1 MAYKPMKEAIKY
13 LFIFFVCINVYAVDE
28 ELIFAEAF
36 PSKLSDFKFFK
47 DSSAQIPHDDVIPY
61 ELISTLFSD
70 YSYKQRW
77 VYVPKDKKAEYQENW
92 VFDFPEGSA
101 LIKTF
106 YYPVDER
113 NPEMGKNLLETRLL
127 LRKEDG
133 WEAVS
138 YAWNE
143 EQNEAFKKIAG
154 KTINVSWTD
163 FMGEVRDVR
172 YRVPNVNQCKEC
184 HAADDKITPIGP
196 KARNINKDHDF
207 NEGEFNQL
215 VYWMN
220 RDIIDDYPLDL
231 ISPVDWTDETQNI
244 NDRVRSYLDVNCGH
258 CHSPTGNANSTGLY
272 LHLNETRD
280 IHLGVNKKPVATGR
294 GSGGMKYSIV
304 PGKPEESILLHR
316 MVSLDPGVMMPES
329 GRALSHTEAVDMVRS
344 WILLMKE

>member
-1 MAYKPMKEAIKY
+1 MKKIFSY
-13 LFIFFVCINVYAVDE
+13 FFIFLYCSNLFSVNDE
-28 ELIFAEAF
+28 MILSDSF
-36 PSKLSDFKFFK
+36 PEKLSDFEFFL
-47 DSSAQIPHDDVIPY
+47 DDSAQLPDDKVIPY

-77 VYVPKDKKAEYQENW
+77 VYVPNNKKAEYVENW
-92 VFDFPEGSA
+92 VFDFPTGSA

-113 NPEMGKNLLETRLL
+113 APELGKQLLETRLL
-127 LRKEDG
+127 LRKESG

-143 EQNEAFKKIAG
+143 EQNEAYKKIAG
-154 KTINVSWTD
+154 KTINASWTD
-163 FMGEVRDVR
+163 FMGEEKAVR

-184 HAADDKITPIGP
+184 HDADDQISPIGP
-196 KARNINKDHDF
+196 KARNINKELDF
-207 NEGEFNQL
+207 KDGEFNQL

-220 RDIIDDYPLDL
+220 REIIDEYPMDL
-231 ISPVDWTDETQNI
+231 VSPVDWLDETKDI

-280 IHLGVNKKPVATGR
+280 INLGVFKKPVATGR
-294 GSGGMKYSIV
+294 GSGGNKYSIV
-304 PGKPEESILLHR
+304 PGKPEESILLYR
-316 MVSLDPGVMMPES
+316 MQSMDPGVMMPES
-329 GRALSHTEAVDMVRS
+329 GRALTHEEAVEMIRE
-344 WILLMKE
+344 WILLMKD

>member
-1 MAYKPMKEAIKY
+1 MKK
-13 LFIFFVCINVYAVDE
+13 IFSSLLVLYMCTNLHGVNN
-28 ELIFAEAF
+28 ELILSDTF
-36 PSKLSDFKFFK
+36 PNKLSEFNFFI
-47 DSSAQIPHDDVIPY
+47 DNSAQVPHDKVVPY

-77 VYVPKDKKAEYQENW
+77 VYVPTNQKATFYKESS
-92 VFDFPEGSA
+92 VFDFPVGSA

-106 YYPVDER
+106 YYPIDER
-113 NPEMGKNLLETRLL
+113 DLSQGMNLLETRLL

-138 YAWNE
+138 YAWND

-154 KTINVSWTD
+154 KTINVSWTN
-163 FMGEVRDVR
+163 FLGEEEDVR

-196 KARNINKDHDF
+196 KARNINKDF
-207 NEGEFNQL
+207 NYEEGEFNQL
-215 VYWMN
+215 DYWMTKQ
-220 RDIIDDYPLDL
+220 IIDSYPLEL
-231 ISPVDWTDETQNI
+231 VSPVDWSDESQNI

-272 LHLNETRD
+272 LHLDETRD
-280 IHLGVNKKPVATGR
+280 IHLGIYKKPVATGR
-294 GSGGMKYSIV
+294 GSGGLKYSIV

-316 MVSLDPGVMMPES
+316 MISLDPGVMMPES
-329 GRALSHTEAVDMVRS
+329 GRALSHHEAVEMVRE
-344 WILLMKE
+344 WILLLKE

>member
-1 MAYKPMKEAIKY
+1 MKEAIKY
-13 LFIFFVCINVYAVDE
+13 FFTLFVCINVYAVE
-28 ELIFAEAF
+28 EDLIFAEAF

-127 LRKEDG
+127 LKKEDG

-184 HAADDKITPIGP
+184 HAAEDKITPIGP
-196 KARNINKDHDF
+196 KARNINKEHDF

-304 PGKPEESILLHR
+304 PGEPEESILLHR
-316 MVSLDPGVMMPES
+316 MISLDPGVMMPES

>member
-1 MAYKPMKEAIKY
+1 MKKIFSY
-13 LFIFFVCINVYAVDE
+13 FFIFLYCNNLFSVNDE
-28 ELIFAEAF
+28 MILADSF
-36 PSKLSDFKFFK
+36 PEKLSEFEFFL
-47 DSSAQIPHDDVIPY
+47 DDSAQLPDDKVIPY

-77 VYVPKDKKAEYQENW
+77 VYVPNNKKAEYVENW
-92 VFDFPEGSA
+92 VFDFPTGSA

-113 NPEMGKNLLETRLL
+113 APELGKQLLETRLL
-127 LRKEDG
+127 LRKESG

-143 EQNEAFKKIAG
+143 EQNEAYKKIAG
-154 KTINVSWTD
+154 KTINASWTD
-163 FMGEVRDVR
+163 FMGEEKSVR

-184 HAADDKITPIGP
+184 HDADDQISPIGP
-196 KARNINKDHDF
+196 KARNINKELDF
-207 NEGEFNQL
+207 KDGEFNQL

-220 RDIIDDYPLDL
+220 REIIDEYPMDL
-231 ISPVDWTDETQNI
+231 VSPVDWLDESKDI

-280 IHLGVNKKPVATGR
+280 INLGVFKKPVATGR
-294 GSGGMKYSIV
+294 GSGGNKYSIV
-304 PGKPEESILLHR
+304 PGKPEESILLYR
-316 MVSLDPGVMMPES
+316 MQSMDPGVMMPES
-329 GRALSHTEAVDMVRS
+329 GRALTHEEAVEMIRE
-344 WILLMKE
+344 WILLMKD

>member
-1 MAYKPMKEAIKY
+1 MKK
-13 LFIFFVCINVYAVDE
+13 IFSSLLVLYMCTNLHGVNND
-28 ELIFAEAF
+28 LILSDTF
-36 PSKLSDFKFFK
+36 PNKLSEFNFFI
-47 DSSAQIPHDDVIPY
+47 DNSAQVPHDKVVPY

-77 VYVPKDKKAEYQENW
+77 VYVPTNQKATYYKKSS
-92 VFDFPEGSA
+92 VFDFPVGSA

-106 YYPVDER
+106 YYPIDER
-113 NPEMGKNLLETRLL
+113 DPRKGMNLLETRLL

-138 YAWNE
+138 YAWND

-154 KTINVSWTD
+154 KTINVSWTN
-163 FMGEVRDVR
+163 FLGEEEDVR

-196 KARNINKDHDF
+196 KARNINKDF
-207 NEGEFNQL
+207 NYEEGEFNQL
-215 VYWMN
+215 DYWMTKQ
-220 RDIIDDYPLDL
+220 IIDSYPLEL
-231 ISPVDWTDETQNI
+231 VSPVDWSDESQNI

-272 LHLNETRD
+272 LHLDETRD
-280 IHLGVNKKPVATGR
+280 IHLGIYKKPVATGR
-294 GSGGMKYSIV
+294 GSGGLKYSIV

-316 MVSLDPGVMMPES
+316 MISLDPGIMMPES
-329 GRALSHTEAVDMVRS
+329 GRALSHHEAVEMVRE
-344 WILLMKE
+344 WILLLKE

>member
-1 MAYKPMKEAIKY
+1 MKKIFSY
-13 LFIFFVCINVYAVDE
+13 FFIFLYCSNLHSVNDN
-28 ELIFAEAF
+28 LILAESF
-36 PSKLSDFKFFK
+36 PEKLSEFEFFL
-47 DSSAQIPHDDVIPY
+47 DDSAQLPNDKVIPY

-77 VYVPKDKKAEYQENW
+77 VYVPGNKKAKYVENW
-92 VFDFPEGSA
+92 VFDFPTGSA

-113 NPEMGKNLLETRLL
+113 APELGKQLLETRLL
-127 LRKEDG
+127 LRKESG

-143 EQNEAFKKIAG
+143 EQNEAYKKIAG
-154 KTINVSWTD
+154 KTINVDWTD
-163 FMGEVRDVR
+163 FMGEEKTVR

-184 HAADDKITPIGP
+184 HDADDKISPIGP
-196 KARNINKDHDF
+196 KARNINKKFDF
-207 NEGEFNQL
+207 KDGEFNQL

-220 RDIIDDYPLDL
+220 REIIDDYPMDL
-231 ISPVDWTDETQNI
+231 ISPVDWTDETKDI

-280 IHLGVNKKPVATGR
+280 INLGVFKKPVATGR
-294 GSGGMKYSIV
+294 GSGGYKYSIV
-304 PGKPEESILLHR
+304 PGKPEESILLYR
-316 MVSLDPGVMMPES
+316 MESMDPGVMMPES
-329 GRALSHTEAVDMVRS
+329 GRALTHQEAVEMVRD
-344 WILLMKE
+344 WIYGL